1 VSLPKIVR
9 LKIKLVYE
17 KAGLGKLR
25 GRAKE
30 LRLAIQMEDE
40 K

>member
-1 VSLPKIVR
+1 MPKIAR

-17 KAGLGKLR
+17 KAVLGKLR

-30 LRLAIQMEDE
+30 LRLAIQIENE

>member
-1 VSLPKIVR
+1 MPKIVR
-9 LKIKLVYE
+9 LEIKLVYE
-17 KAGLGKLR
+17 KAVLGKLR

-30 LRLAIQMEDE
+30 LILAIQMEDE

>member
-1 VSLPKIVR
+1 MGLP
-9 LKIKLVYE
+9 KIKLVYE
-17 KAGLGKLR
+17 KAVLGKLR

-30 LRLAIQMEDE
+30 LKIAIQMEND

>member
-1 VSLPKIVR
+1 MDGLAKN
-9 LKIKLVYE
+9 KVYE
-17 KAGLGKLR
+17 KAVLGKLR

-30 LRLAIQMEDE
+30 LKFAIQIEND